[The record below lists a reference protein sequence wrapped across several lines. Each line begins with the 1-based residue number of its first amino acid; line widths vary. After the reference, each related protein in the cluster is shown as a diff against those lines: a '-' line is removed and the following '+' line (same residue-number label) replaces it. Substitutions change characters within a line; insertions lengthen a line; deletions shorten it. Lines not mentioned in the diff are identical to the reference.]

1 MNEEKTARL
10 NIRLTPAEI
19 EEVREAARAGG
30 LTVSAYGRRRLLGH
44 FVKSSTDAEAIRE
57 LRRIGGLLKHL
68 HVESG
73 GAYAAQTAAAL
84 EELRVAIR
92 RVGQ

>member
-10 NIRLTPAEI
+10 NIRLTPNEL

-30 LTVSAYGRRRLLGH
+30 LTVSAYGRRRVLGH
-44 FVKSSTDAEAIRE
+44 FVKSHTDAEVVRE
-57 LRRIGGLLKHL
+57 LRRVGGHLKHMHL
-68 HVESG
+68 ESG
-73 GAYAAQTAAAL
+73 GSYSPQIAAAL
-84 EELRVAIR
+84 EELRAAIR